1 MFCHGFPY
9 RPDQSTGNQKKKM
22 VCQHKTPSGRE
33 ISAVFPSQRKK
44 KTAMVADHGGRVKWV
59 NEPFPCACVRANF
72 FSFFLLRIRIHHIS
86 SNWCFVM
93 TDRVSFWFPI
103 VFFDRNYIPWQK
115 VILWFMF
122 HPSRVTFWLVT
133 RAWARVKIMF
143 CHEINIWQQKWIGNE
158 KLARSAIS
166 KHETGPRSTVC
177 ILLKKTAKMVSD
189 HGVVHPLDPR
199 GVVIDHFLCFF

>member
-1 MFCHGFPY
+1 
-9 RPDQSTGNQKKKM
+9 
-22 VCQHKTPSGRE
+22 
-33 ISAVFPSQRKK
+33 
-44 KTAMVADHGGRVKWV
+44 MVADHGGRVKWV

-103 VFFDRNYIPWQK
+103 VFFDQNYIPWQK